1 MGGGNSNSSSFNS
14 PSSSSSSSGIS
25 ASISNLS
32 YGAYTPS
39 SVAATVK
46 SIPSRFMNQDI
57 MRDAAS
63 FLSQR
68 LPGLTGGGGGGRSS
82 SGSGH
87 VGPSGNY
94 RPMAAAAAVGSSPGY
109 LKTPYGRQDR

>member
-1 MGGGNSNSSSFNS
+1 M
-14 PSSSSSSSGIS
+14 
-25 ASISNLS
+25 
-32 YGAYTPS
+32 
-39 SVAATVK
+39 AATVK

-68 LPGLTGGGGGGRSS
+68 LPGLTGGGGGGGGGGRAT
-82 SGSGH
+82 SGSSH
-87 VGPSGNY
+87 VGPGGGGY
-94 RPMAAAAAVGSSPGY
+94 RPKAAAAAVGGSPGY

>member
-1 MGGGNSNSSSFNS
+1 M
-14 PSSSSSSSGIS
+14 
-25 ASISNLS
+25 
-32 YGAYTPS
+32 
-39 SVAATVK
+39 AATVK

-68 LPGLTGGGGGGRSS
+68 LPGLTGGGGGGGGGRSS
-82 SGSGH
+82 YGSGH

-94 RPMAAAAAVGSSPGY
+94 RPKAAATAVGGSPGY

>member
-1 MGGGNSNSSSFNS
+1 M
-14 PSSSSSSSGIS
+14 
-25 ASISNLS
+25 
-32 YGAYTPS
+32 
-39 SVAATVK
+39 AATVK

-68 LPGLTGGGGGGRSS
+68 LPGLTGGSGGGGGRAT

-87 VGPSGNY
+87 VGPGGGGGY
-94 RPMAAAAAVGSSPGY
+94 RPKAAAAAVGGSPGY

>member
-1 MGGGNSNSSSFNS
+1 MSSVLQAKIKAKYF
-14 PSSSSSSSGIS
+14 PIESST
-25 ASISNLS
+25 SNLS
-32 YGAYTPS
+32 YGAYSPS
-39 SVAATVK
+39 SMAATVK

-68 LPGLTGGGGGGRSS
+68 LPGMTGGSGGRSS
-82 SGSGH
+82 AGSGH

-94 RPMAAAAAVGSSPGY
+94 RPKAAATAVGGSPGY

>member
-1 MGGGNSNSSSFNS
+1 
-14 PSSSSSSSGIS
+14 
-25 ASISNLS
+25 
-32 YGAYTPS
+32 
-39 SVAATVK
+39 
-46 SIPSRFMNQDI
+46 MNQDI

-68 LPGLTGGGGGGRSS
+68 LPGLTGGGGGGVGGGRSS

-87 VGPSGNY
+87 VGSSGNY